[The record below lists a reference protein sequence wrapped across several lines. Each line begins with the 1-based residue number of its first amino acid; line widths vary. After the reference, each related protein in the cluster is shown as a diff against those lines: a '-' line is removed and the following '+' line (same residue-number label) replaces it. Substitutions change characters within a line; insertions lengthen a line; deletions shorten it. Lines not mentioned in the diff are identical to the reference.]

1 MTEQSRRILHVI
13 VEPNSQDPNGHEMR
27 LAVEK
32 LQSFI
37 TGREEAGDRQP
48 THLLPIDTQ
57 FEWETEVHNIIVFAA
72 NEPVGV
78 AQFAH
83 VEYEISGM
91 DEDGEDD
98 CQTVTKYFNMLHT
111 LYVHPDYRR
120 QGYGRMLMNAMAACC
135 ERTTHTEMDVAPDNV
150 DAIAFYKSCGYIT
163 ESVRMVLHN
172 ANVVEMDSE
181 LDAPMDSPLLITFGQ
196 ATDEEI
202 TQLHAKHAEEFPL
215 ERLEIIRP
223 DHAKGYSS
231 YAARMDNQIVGLAQ
245 VLVFG
250 DPHPTELRRLFVVP
264 EYRMIGVARSL
275 CEFIAS
281 ETGSCDYLGVDAT
294 HVPHYASSVMH
305 PENLPIRVRDTV
317 IQ

>member
-135 ERTTHTEMDVAPDNV
+135 ERT
-150 DAIAFYKSCGYIT
+150 
-163 ESVRMVLHN
+163 R
-172 ANVVEMDSE
+172 
-181 LDAPMDSPLLITFGQ
+181 
-196 ATDEEI
+196 
-202 TQLHAKHAEEFPL
+202 
-215 ERLEIIRP
+215 
-223 DHAKGYSS
+223 
-231 YAARMDNQIVGLAQ
+231 
-245 VLVFG
+245 
-250 DPHPTELRRLFVVP
+250 
-264 EYRMIGVARSL
+264 
-275 CEFIAS
+275 
-281 ETGSCDYLGVDAT
+281 
-294 HVPHYASSVMH
+294 
-305 PENLPIRVRDTV
+305 
-317 IQ
+317 